1 MSRSI
6 RGNESMK
13 WLYVVSFAV
22 LISSGSVA
30 EDRGSEPLLE
40 NHQAVHV
47 GIVVEDLEAAIVA
60 WSELLGIEEPPGIIV
75 GEGHS
80 DNPTH
85 FRGDPSDVNVRLAF
99 FNLENIQIELLSPLG
114 DNPNHWSEFLATHG
128 DGVHH
133 LAFRVQ
139 GIGEVYLDRL
149 AERGISLV
157 QKGGWDG
164 GEYVYL
170 DTADSLGVTLELL
183 EQYEQKASP

>member
-1 MSRSI
+1 
-6 RGNESMK
+6 MK
-13 WLYVVSFAV
+13 RLYMICFALV
-22 LISSGSVA
+22 MGLSARADKRDSGS
-30 EDRGSEPLLE
+30 LLE

-47 GIVVEDLEAAIVA
+47 GIVVEDLEAAVVA
-60 WSELLGIEEPPGIIV
+60 WSELLGIEKPPGIMV
-75 GEGHS
+75 GEGHG

-85 FRGDPSDVNVRLAF
+85 YRGEPSSAKVRLAF

-114 DNPNHWSEFLATHG
+114 EEPNHWSEFLAKHG

-139 GIGEVYLDRL
+139 GIGEVYLDQL
-149 AERGISLV
+149 AARGISLA

-183 EQYEQKASP
+183 ESYEQK